1 MGEWDG
7 SVYYRTLRG
16 WEIPLCPPHPNT
28 PPVPQ
33 MVLWMDPNTLIPFK
47 AELEIFRIMEQWDP
61 TTVGLEGIV
70 EPWNPIMVG
79 VGETFRIMEP
89 WDPTTDGLERPLGS

>member
-1 MGEWDG
+1 MGEWDR